1 MPDFELEDMHDGPVF
16 GLDEVGRG
24 PLAGPVV
31 AACVY
36 IPSEIRALPFVF
48 ELKDSKKI
56 SKPKLEVLY
65 SLITDH
71 CEWRVAEI
79 SPQEVDEINVLKAS
93 LKGMR
98 LALEGMTIRPQYAL
112 VDGNKLPPL
121 SCAAESVIKGDN
133 KSYSIAAASI
143 VAKVTRD
150 RIMKALHGEF
160 PYYGWSSNA
169 GYGAKVHM
177 DGINVHGITEH
188 HRKSFAPIKNYLA
201 YGSTS
206 GATPRVTDSAAL
218 ES

>member
-36 IPSEIRALPFVF
+36 IPQHARKLAFIS

-65 SLITDH
+65 GLITQH
-71 CEWRVAEI
+71 CEWQVAEI
-79 SPQEVDEINVLKAS
+79 SSAEVDEINVLQAS
-93 LKGMR
+93 LKGMCI
-98 LALEGMTIRPQYAL
+98 ACNSMATEPAFAL
-112 VDGNKLPPL
+112 VDGNRMPKEL
-121 SCAAESVIKGDN
+121 CCNAQTVVKGDN

-150 RIMKALHGEF
+150 RIMKALHQEH
-160 PYYGWSSNA
+160 PHYGWDSNA
-169 GYGAKVHM
+169 GYPSPAHLE
-177 DGINVHGITEH
+177 GIDAHGITDH
-188 HRKSFAPIKNYLA
+188 HRKSYAPIKNYLEFGMTRQA
-201 YGSTS
+201 SKTAG
-206 GATPRVTDSAAL
+206 
-218 ES
+218 

>member
-36 IPSEIRALPFVF
+36 IPPDVRPLPFIL

-56 SKPKLEVLY
+56 AKPKLEVLY
-65 SLITDH
+65 DVITQH
-71 CEWRVAEI
+71 CVWRVAEI
-79 SPQEVDEINVLKAS
+79 SPLEVDEINVLQAS
-93 LKGMR
+93 LKAMK
-98 LALEGMTIRPQYAL
+98 LSLEAMDTNPVFAL
-112 VDGNKLPPL
+112 VDGNKLPQIP
-121 SCAAESVIKGDN
+121 CPAACVIKGDN

-150 RIMKALHGEF
+150 RIMKALHDDF
-160 PYYGWSSNA
+160 PHYGWDSNA

-177 DGINVHGITEH
+177 DGINAHGITEH
-188 HRKSFAPIKNYLA
+188 HRKSYAPVKNYLE
-201 YGSTS
+201 YGHTHP
-206 GATPRVTDSAAL
+206 TTRNPIDSAA
-218 ES
+218 